1 MITLSLLVCLIGLV
15 VWLAFT
21 KLQSIADSWVSEVGK
36 LCFFAGLLAYL
47 LNVGMKTV

>member
-1 MITLSLLVCLIGLV
+1 MITLSLLICLIGLV
-15 VWLAFT
+15 IWLVFT
-21 KLQSIADSWVSEVGK
+21 KLQSIADSWVARVGE